1 MCVSACEPEPSDRLA
16 PMVSLLPQTSIRGRL
31 FLLVLALWMP
41 AVAGLGL
48 QAYSAYASQKQNL
61 QEEMQQQAMAL
72 RFGIDTEIE
81 RRLTLARALAALPS
95 LEARDLATFERA
107 ARTAVKDSSDRVML
121 VGREQQYFNTGAPA
135 AAAVPRHPGALF
147 VTSGMGISFVPDG
160 PLSPT
165 PTMAVLVPESG
176 RTPPQYNVGVPFP
189 PARIQQLIQQQRLR
203 DATVTSVID
212 AQQRVMGRSRDP
224 ERWIGQR
231 ASYPPL
237 LQMAVRGDSGFLPTQ
252 TLDRVSSL
260 TYLSPPGQYGWAVV
274 VALPEQALT
283 NAAWTIALRAVASSA
298 VLLVI
303 GLGLAIIAARRIS
316 QPVKMLEQAA
326 GALLDQQV
334 PAPLAT
340 GLAEIDRVGEVLHHA
355 GQRAHDWGRE
365 LEARVREASDEAR
378 KAEASLFEARKHEA
392 IGRLTGAIAHDFN
405 NLLQTISMGLQVV
418 SRSVPEG
425 KHTKPLQA
433 ALAASGRAADQI
445 RQMLAF
451 GRTQQLRPQPVDL
464 ADLLLRSRDLTD
476 KALGERVR
484 LVAQLDP
491 GLPPLMADPIQFELA
506 LLNLV
511 FNARDAMRD
520 RGGTVTL
527 RATVVDGHP
536 MGNDARRLVR
546 IDVEDNG
553 PGMDAETLA
562 RVFEPYF
569 TTKPVGA
576 GTGLGLPQVQA
587 FARQSQGDVRIASAP
602 GEGTRVSLYL
612 PVAVGETVAAE
623 VEVRHTRRSDKVL
636 RVLMVEDD
644 VLVASVVVA
653 ALEHAS
659 HTVLLC
665 RTADEARALLELGQR
680 VDVLFTDVM
689 MPGSMTGLEL
699 IAWCKEHR
707 PELPAL
713 VATGYSARPT
723 EGVWK
728 VLRKP
733 YTIEDLLDALDACTA
748 GQPLPV

>member
-1 MCVSACEPEPSDRLA
+1 M
-16 PMVSLLPQTSIRGRL
+16 PQTSIRGRL
-31 FLLVLALWMP
+31 FLLVLALWIP

-48 QAYSAYASQKQNL
+48 QAYSGYSSQKQSML
-61 QEEMQQQAMAL
+61 EEMQQQAMAL

-81 RRLTLARALAALPS
+81 RRLTLARAMAALPS

-107 ARTAVKDSSDRVML
+107 ARAAVKESDERVVL
-121 VGREQQYFNTGAPA
+121 LDRERQYFNTGAPV
-135 AAAVPRHPGALF
+135 AAVVARHPGALF
-147 VTSGMGISFVPDG
+147 VTSGMGISFVPHG
-160 PLSPT
+160 PLT
-165 PTMAVLVPESG
+165 PAPLMAVLVPESG
-176 RTPPQYNVGVPFP
+176 RTPPQFNVGVPFP
-189 PARIQQLIQQQRLR
+189 PARVQQLIQQQRPR
-203 DATVTSVID
+203 AATVTSVID
-212 AQQRVMGRSRDP
+212 SQQRVMGRSRDP

-231 ASYPPL
+231 ASYPAL
-237 LQMAVRGDSGFLPTQ
+237 LEMAVRGGSGFLSTQ
-252 TLDRVSSL
+252 TLDRVASL
-260 TYLSPPGQYGWAVV
+260 TYLSPPGRYGWAVV

-283 NAAWTIALRAVASSA
+283 NAASELALRAVASSA
-298 VLLVI
+298 VLLFI
-303 GLGLAIIAARRIS
+303 GLGLAIVAARRIS
-316 QPVKMLEQAA
+316 QPVKLLEQAA
-326 GALLDQQV
+326 GALLDQRV

-340 GLAEIDRVGEVLHHA
+340 GLSEIDRVGEVLHHA
-355 GQRAHDWGRE
+355 GQRAHESGRV
-365 LEARVREASDEAR
+365 LEARVREASEEAR

-425 KHTKPLQA
+425 RHTRPLQA

-451 GRTQQLRPQPVDL
+451 GRTQQLRPQPINL
-464 ADLLLRSRDLTD
+464 ADLLLRSQDLTD

-491 GLPPLMADPIQFELA
+491 GLPALMADPIQLELA

-527 RATVVDGHP
+527 RASVVDGDP
-536 MGNDARRLVR
+536 AVPDAPRLLR
-546 IDVEDNG
+546 IDVEDDG
-553 PGMDAETLA
+553 PGMDAATLA

-587 FARQSQGDVRIASAP
+587 FARQSRGDVRIASTP
-602 GEGTRVSLYL
+602 GAGTCVSLFL
-612 PVAVGETVAAE
+612 PVAALEAVAPPTA
-623 VEVRHTRRSDKVL
+623 VQHARRSDKVL

-659 HTVLLC
+659 HSVVLC
-665 RTADEARALLELGQR
+665 RTADEARALLEQGQC

-699 IAWCKEHR
+699 VAWCRENR
-707 PELPAL
+707 PGLPAL
-713 VATGYSARPT
+713 VATGYSARPAG
-723 EGVWK
+723 GVCK

-733 YTIEDLLDALDACTA
+733 YAIEDLLDALDACTA
-748 GQPLPV
+748 GQPLLQV

>member
-1 MCVSACEPEPSDRLA
+1 MAFTV
-16 PMVSLLPQTSIRGRL
+16 PQTSIRGRL

-48 QAYSAYASQKQNL
+48 QAYSGYSTQKESL
-61 QEEMQQQAMAL
+61 QEEMQQQAVAL
-72 RFGIDTEIE
+72 RFGIDTEID

-107 ARTAVKDSSDRVML
+107 ARAAVKESSERVLLLDRERV
-121 VGREQQYFNTGAPA
+121 YINTGAPA
-135 AAAVPRHPGALF
+135 GTVVPRIPGALF
-147 VTSGMGISFVPDG
+147 VTSGMGISFVLRAPSTQA
-160 PLSPT
+160 PS
-165 PTMAVLVPESG
+165 MAVLVPESV
-176 RTPPQYNVGVPFP
+176 RNPPRYNVGVPFP
-189 PARIQQLIQQQRLR
+189 PERVQELIQQQRLR
-203 DATVTSVID
+203 TATVASVID
-212 AQQRVMGRSRDP
+212 SQQRVMGRSRDP

-231 ASYPPL
+231 ASHPAL
-237 LQMAVRGDSGFLPTQ
+237 LEMALRGGSGFLATR
-252 TLDRVSSL
+252 TLDSVASL
-260 TYLSPPGQYGWAVV
+260 TYLSPPGRYGWAVV
-274 VALPEQALT
+274 VALPEQELI
-283 NAAWTIALRAVASSA
+283 NAAWSIALRAVASSA
-298 VLLVI
+298 ALLVI
-303 GLGLAIIAARRIS
+303 ALGLAILAARRIS
-316 QPVKMLEQAA
+316 QPVQVLQQAA

-340 GLAEIDRVGEVLHHA
+340 GLSEIDRVGEVLHHA
-355 GQRAHDWGRE
+355 GQRAHEWGRE
-365 LEARVREASDEAR
+365 LEARVREASEEAR

-418 SRSVPEG
+418 ARSVPQG
-425 KHTKPLQA
+425 KHTKPLEA

-464 ADLLLRSRDLTD
+464 GDLLLRSRDLTD

-491 GLPPLMADPIQFELA
+491 GLPALMADPIQLELA

-527 RATVVDGHP
+527 RASVVDGLP
-536 MGNDARRLVR
+536 ASPDAGRMLR

-553 PGMDAETLA
+553 AGMDADTLS

-602 GEGTRVSLYL
+602 GAGTCVSLFL
-612 PVAVGETVAAE
+612 PVAVGEVAATE
-623 VEVRHTRRSDKVL
+623 AEVRHVRRSDRML

-653 ALEHAS
+653 ALEHAGHS
-659 HTVLLC
+659 VILC
-665 RTADEARALLELGQR
+665 RTADEARALLEQR
-680 VDVLFTDVM
+680 QPVDVLFTDVM

-699 IAWCKEHR
+699 IAWCKENR
-707 PELPAL
+707 PELPSL
-713 VATGYSARPT
+713 VATGYSARPA
-723 EGVWK
+723 EGVWR

-748 GQPLPV
+748 GQPLLPA